1 MQKIPVNVMPEQA
14 YWALKDFKQPFW
26 LDSGMDANRLG
37 RYSFLGAD
45 PTAYFCIKDGG
56 CGVYQDL
63 TLMAGVVYDTGE
75 DGEVISHVGEVVSQ
89 TPWELLRQVLADRRL
104 TIPSTTDDNQPGFWG
119 GAVGYFSYDLK
130 DTLEILPH
138 LAQNDLPIPLCQLH
152 FYDWVYAYDHLLNQ
166 GFLLSYSDQVDLSP
180 WRVLLESPQT
190 ICLEPGPFVMGPLK
204 SNMTRDAYNDGLDQ
218 IKSNIASGD
227 IYQMNFTQRFS
238 APFQGD
244 VISLYYRLRRE
255 NPAPFASFLRYPDLD
270 ILSCSPE
277 RFIEIRGNVVE
288 TRPIK
293 GTVARGKD
301 PLEDEANRLW
311 LQQSEKDRSELLMIV
326 DLERNDLSKIAA
338 VGSVRVPELF
348 AIEQYPT
355 VFHLVS
361 TVQADLGPNKDIV
374 DVIQA
379 TFPGGSIT
387 GTPKI
392 RAMCVIDQ
400 LEPTCRNLY
409 TGSIGYISDSGHMDL
424 NIVIRTIVKQKDI
437 VHYQVGGGI
446 VWDSKT
452 DDEFEESLTKGG
464 ALKRV
469 LYHDHQFE

>member
-1 MQKIPVNVMPEQA
+1 MQKILINVTPEEA
-14 YWALKDFKQPFW
+14 YWSLKDCKQPFW
-26 LDSGMDANRLG
+26 LDSGMDPKRLG

-45 PTAYFCIKDGG
+45 PSAYYCIGADLR
-56 CGVYQDL
+56 GVYREL
-63 TLMAGVVYDTGE
+63 TLMSDNR
-75 DGEVISHVGEVVSQ
+75 EVISDQ
-89 TPWELLRQVLADRRL
+89 PWSLLRQVLAERQIELPISD
-104 TIPSTTDDNQPGFWG
+104 SDDGPEFWG
-119 GAVGYFSYDLK
+119 GAVGYFSYELK
-130 DTLEILPH
+130 DTLEKLPH

-152 FYDWVYAYDHLLNQ
+152 FYDWVLAYDHLKSQ
-166 GFLLSYSDQVDLSP
+166 AYLLSFSDEVDLSP
-180 WRVLLESPQT
+180 WRALLETPQL
-190 ICLEPGPFVMGPLK
+190 INLETGPFVMGPLK
-204 SNMTRDAYNDGLDQ
+204 SNMTREAYNDGLQQ
-218 IKSNIASGD
+218 IKSFIASGD
-227 IYQMNFTQRFS
+227 IYQMNFTQRFI

-255 NPAPFASFLRYPDLD
+255 NPAPFASFLRYDDLD

-277 RFIEIRGNVVE
+277 RFIQIKGNVVE

-293 GTVARGKD
+293 GTVARGKT
-301 PLEDEANRLW
+301 PEEDKTNQLW
-311 LQQSEKDRSELLMIV
+311 LQESEKDRSELLMIV

-338 VGSVRVPELF
+338 PGSVRVPELF
-348 AIEQYPT
+348 AIERYPT

-361 TVQADLGPNKDIV
+361 TVQADLGSNTDPV
-374 DVIQA
+374 DVIRA

-424 NIVIRTIVKQKDI
+424 NIVIRTIVKQKDV

-452 DDEFEESLTKGG
+452 DDEFEESLTKGA

-469 LYHDHQFE
+469 LYHDHTFE